1 MLQRLSFLA
10 LALSLASPPTLAAAA
25 PDCREAVKQGRS
37 GGFISFNS
45 EAHARELLDAE
56 SRRFCRG
63 LGAATITEVRC
74 KYDAPRKQS
83 VVDKPG
89 DKPLV
94 LERRERWYCSGD
106 IACALPEKQC
116 GPAPAAK

>member
-1 MLQRLSFLA
+1 MLQRPRLLA
-10 LALSLASPPTLAAAA
+10 LALCLASLPALAAAPA
-25 PDCREAVKQGRS
+25 DCRDVIKQGRS
-37 GGFISFNS
+37 GGFISFKS
-45 EAHARELLDAE
+45 EAHARELLEAE

-74 KYDAPRKQS
+74 KYDAPRQQS

-106 IACALPEKQC
+106 MACALPEKQC
-116 GPAPAAK
+116 GPTPAEK